1 MHQIRNDYLATG
13 AFTFSGGFGGEFA
26 LAGLNY
32 RINRLITSRTESL
45 TFEGF
50 VLFTYPWEN
59 VGLGYRPIFL
69 AVFLKTVSE
78 SMDPHMLKNS
88 HRPDIL
94 LTGAT
99 GYVGGRLLHL
109 LEQQDRAVRCLSRR
123 PESLIDDCGE
133 STEIVAGDVLKP
145 ESLDRALQGIETAY
159 YLVHSMGAS
168 DDFEETDRRA
178 AEYFADACTRQG
190 VKQIIYL
197 GGLGNPDHNLSKHL
211 RSRQEIG
218 NILRKSSASVIEFR
232 ASIIIGSGSLSF
244 EMIRALVERLPVMIC
259 PKWVRVL
266 AQPIA
271 IEDVLAY
278 LIEALD
284 IPKDESNVFEIGG
297 PDQLSYGEI
306 MQRYAKKRGLRRL
319 MIPVPLLTP
328 YLSSLWLGLVTPLY
342 SRVGRK
348 LVESLRNPTLVS
360 SNLAERYFKVR
371 PRSTDDA
378 IARALVHE
386 DKEFAETRWSDAFSA
401 AGEQRSWGGVR
412 FGSRVVDSRTR
423 QVDVAATDAFR
434 PIRRIGG
441 KTGWYYGNWL
451 WKVRGF
457 MDLLV
462 GGVGVRRGR
471 RDPNNLRV
479 GDALD
484 FWRVE
489 KYEPDHLLR
498 LAAEMKVPG
507 RAWLEFEVT
516 REGDGPCTV
525 RQTASFDP
533 VGLFGLAYWYAMYP
547 LHQFVF
553 AGMLNNICL
562 AAKSEQQPAVPA
574 VPPNEPVA
582 HANTA
587 QKIEV

>member
-1 MHQIRNDYLATG
+1 M
-13 AFTFSGGFGGEFA
+13 E
-26 LAGLNY
+26 
-32 RINRLITSRTESL
+32 
-45 TFEGF
+45 
-50 VLFTYPWEN
+50 
-59 VGLGYRPIFL
+59 
-69 AVFLKTVSE
+69 K
-78 SMDPHMLKNS
+78 HMLRNS
-88 HRPDIL
+88 HRPTVL

-99 GYVGGRLLHL
+99 GYVGGRLLPL
-109 LEQQDRAVRCLSRR
+109 LEERGLAVRCLSRR
-123 PESLIDDCGE
+123 PERLQESVGE
-133 STEIVAGDVLKP
+133 LTEAVAGDVFD
-145 ESLDRALQGIETAY
+145 EDSLDRALRGIETAY
-159 YLVHSMGAS
+159 YLVHSMGAT
-168 DDFEETDRRA
+168 DDFEEMDRKA
-178 AEYFADACTRQG
+178 AENFASACTRQG
-190 VKQIIYL
+190 VKQIVYL

-218 NILRKSSASVIEFR
+218 NILRKSTASVIEFR

-259 PKWVRVL
+259 PKWVRIL

-278 LIEALD
+278 LLEAIDL
-284 IPKDESNVFEIGG
+284 PKDESNVFEIGG
-297 PDQLSYGEI
+297 PDQISYGEI
-306 MQRYAKKRGLRRL
+306 MQRYARQRKLRRV

-371 PRSTDDA
+371 PRSTDEA
-378 IARALVHE
+378 VARALVNE
-386 DKEFAETRWSDAFSA
+386 DQEFAETRWSDAFSS
-401 AGEQRSWGGVR
+401 GGSQRSWGGTR
-412 FGSRVVDSRTR
+412 FGSRVVDSRTKT
-423 QVDVAATDAFR
+423 VKLPAAQAFR
-434 PIRRIGG
+434 PIERIGG
-441 KTGWYYGNWL
+441 ETGWYYGNWL
-451 WKVRGF
+451 WKIRGF

-471 RDPNNLRV
+471 RDPDHVRV

-489 KYEPDHLLR
+489 KIEANHLLR

-516 REGDGPCTV
+516 PEDDGTCTV
-525 RQTASFDP
+525 RQTAIFDP
-533 VGLFGLAYWYAMYP
+533 VGLFGLVYWYAMYP

-553 AGMLNNICL
+553 AGMLNNICE
-562 AAKSEQQPAVPA
+562 AAQRDQTEPKNPKPKTIGVAAAPAEKIKS
-574 VPPNEPVA
+574 
-582 HANTA
+582 
-587 QKIEV
+587 